1 MTLRRLQNIFYLGVK
16 ELRSLRHDTVLL
28 VLVLYAFTYAIYS
41 AATGTSSE
49 LRNTAIAVVDEDH
62 SPLSGRLTD
71 SFLKPYFRE
80 PREILSSEIDD
91 AMDTGRYTFVLDIP
105 PDFERD
111 VLRGRQP
118 QLQVNIDATAMLQ
131 AGAGARYIQGIV
143 ADDLLAFVQR
153 STAPSP
159 MAARLS
165 TRIRFNPNLTSA
177 WFVSVME
184 LINNV
189 TMLAMILA
197 GGALIREREHGTVEH
212 LLVMPLHPYEIMLAK
227 VWANGLVVLV
237 GAALALWL
245 MVHGLLGVPIAGSAP
260 LFLVGTILYLASATS
275 LGILLATL
283 ARSMPQFGLLFI
295 LVVLPMIIL
304 SGGNTPLESMPEGL
318 QRFME
323 AFPSTHFVRFAQA
336 ILYRGAG
343 FEVVWPD
350 FAAVAGIGAVFFA
363 VALLRFRKTVTLAQ

>member
-1 MTLRRLQNIFYLGVK
+1 MRRLQNIFRLGIK
-16 ELRSLRHDTVLL
+16 ELRSLRRDPVLL
-28 VLVLYAFTYAIYS
+28 MLVVYAFSYGIYS

-49 LRNTAIAVVDEDH
+49 LRNASIAVVDEDH
-62 SPLSGRLTD
+62 SLLSGRLTAA
-71 SFLKPYFRE
+71 FLTPYFRE
-80 PREILSSEIDD
+80 PRMISADEIDQV
-91 AMDTGRYTFVLDIP
+91 METGADTFVLNIP

-131 AGAGARYIQGIV
+131 AGAGAQYI
-143 ADDLLAFVQR
+143 R
-153 STAPSP
+153 STVSNEI
-159 MAARLS
+159 
-165 TRIRFNPNLTSA
+165 TRFVRRSDATLPPAIQLNTRVKFNPNLTSA

-184 LINNV
+184 LVNNV
-189 TMLAMILA
+189 TMLAMIIA

-227 VWANGLVVLV
+227 IWANGLVILI
-237 GAALALWL
+237 GAAFGLSLI
-245 MVHGLLGVPIAGSAP
+245 VHGLIGVPIAGSVP
-260 LFLVGTILYLASATS
+260 LFLAGTVLYLASATS
-275 LGILLATL
+275 LGILLATI

-304 SGGNTPLESMPEGL
+304 SGGYTPLESMPERL

-323 AFPSTHFVRFAQA
+323 VFPSTHFTRFAQA

-343 FEVVWPD
+343 FDVVWPD
-350 FAAVAGIGAVFFA
+350 FAAVAGIGAAFFGI
-363 VALLRFRKTVTLAQ
+363 ALLRFRNTVTLAR

>member
-1 MTLRRLQNIFYLGVK
+1 MRRFQNIFRLGIK
-16 ELRSLRHDTVLL
+16 ELRSLRRDPVLL
-28 VLVLYAFTYAIYS
+28 MLVVYAFSYGIYS

-49 LRNTAIAVVDEDH
+49 LRNASIAVVDEDH
-62 SPLSGRLTD
+62 SLLSGRLTAA
-71 SFLKPYFRE
+71 FLTPYFRE
-80 PREILSSEIDD
+80 PRMISADEIDQV
-91 AMDTGRYTFVLDIP
+91 METGVDTFVLNIP

-131 AGAGARYIQGIV
+131 AGAGAQYI
-143 ADDLLAFVQR
+143 R
-153 STAPSP
+153 STVSNEI
-159 MAARLS
+159 
-165 TRIRFNPNLTSA
+165 TRFVRRSDATLPPAIQLNTRVKFNPNLTSA

-184 LINNV
+184 LVNNV
-189 TMLAMILA
+189 TMLAMIIA

-227 VWANGLVVLV
+227 IWANGLVILI
-237 GAALALWL
+237 GAAFGLSLI
-245 MVHGLLGVPIAGSAP
+245 VHGLIGVPIAGSVP
-260 LFLVGTILYLASATS
+260 LFLAGTVLYLASATS
-275 LGILLATL
+275 LGILLATI

-304 SGGNTPLESMPEGL
+304 SGGYTPLESMPERL

-323 AFPSTHFVRFAQA
+323 VFPSTHFTRFAQA

-343 FEVVWPD
+343 FDVVWPD
-350 FAAVAGIGAVFFA
+350 FAAVAGIGAAFFGI
-363 VALLRFRKTVTLAQ
+363 ALLRFRNTVTLAR

>member
-1 MTLRRLQNIFYLGVK
+1 LRRFQNIFRLGIK

-28 VLVLYAFTYAIYS
+28 VLVFYAFTYAIYS
-41 AATGTSSE
+41 AATGASSE
-49 LRNTAIAVVDEDH
+49 LRNTAIAVVDEDRSH
-62 SPLSGRLTD
+62 LSGRLTD
-71 SFLKPYFRE
+71 SFLKPYFSA
-80 PREILSSEIDD
+80 PREILASEIDD
-91 AMDTGRYTFVLDIP
+91 ALDTGRYTFVLDIP

-143 ADDLLAFVQR
+143 SDDLLAFVNH

-159 MAARLS
+159 VPARLS

-184 LINNV
+184 LINNI

-227 VWANGLVVLV
+227 VWANGLVVLI

-245 MVHGLLGVPIAGSAP
+245 MVHGFLGVPIAGSVP

-304 SGGNTPLESMPEGL
+304 SGGNTPLESMPQGL

-343 FEVVWPD
+343 FDVVWPD
-350 FAAVAGIGAVFFA
+350 FAAVAGIGGLFFA
-363 VALLRFRKTVTLAQ
+363 VALLRFRKTVLQTQ

>member
-1 MTLRRLQNIFYLGVK
+1 MRHLQNIFRLGVK
-16 ELRSLRHDTVLL
+16 ELRSLRHDKVLL
-28 VLVLYAFTYAIYS
+28 LLVFYAFTYAIYS

-49 LRNTAIAVVDEDH
+49 LRNASIAVVDEDH
-62 SPLSGRLTD
+62 SLLSGRLTD
-71 SFLKPYFRE
+71 ALLKPYFRE
-80 PREILSSEIDD
+80 PREILASEIDD
-91 AMDTGRYTFVLDIP
+91 AMDAGRYTFVMDVP

-131 AGAGARYIQGIV
+131 AAAGASYIQGIV
-143 ADDLLAFVQR
+143 SDELLEFVHGR
-153 STAPSP
+153 GTASP
-159 MAARLS
+159 AAARLS
-165 TRIRFNPNLTSA
+165 TTIMFNPNLTSA

-189 TMLAMILA
+189 TMLAMIIA

-227 VWANGLVVLV
+227 VWANGLVILI
-237 GAALALWL
+237 GAAFALWV
-245 MVHGLLGVPIAGSAP
+245 MVHGLLGVPIAGSVP
-260 LFLVGTILYLASATS
+260 LFLSGTILYLASATS

-295 LVVLPMIIL
+295 LVVLPMVVL
-304 SGGNTPLESMPEGL
+304 SGGNTPLESMPVGV

-323 AFPSTHFVRFAQA
+323 AFPSTHYVRLAQA

-343 FEVVWPD
+343 FDVVWPD
-350 FAAVAGIGAVFFA
+350 FAAVAGIGAAFFA
-363 VALLRFRKTVTLAQ
+363 LALLRFRKTVTLAQ

>member
-1 MTLRRLQNIFYLGVK
+1 VRHLQNIFRLGVK
-16 ELRSLRHDTVLL
+16 ELRSLRHDKVLL
-28 VLVLYAFTYAIYS
+28 LLVFYAFTYAIYS

-49 LRNTAIAVVDEDH
+49 LRNASIAVVDEDH
-62 SPLSGRLTD
+62 SLLSGRLTD
-71 SFLKPYFRE
+71 ALLKPYFRE
-80 PREILSSEIDD
+80 PREILASEIDD
-91 AMDTGRYTFVLDIP
+91 AMDAGRYTFVMDVP

-131 AGAGARYIQGIV
+131 AAAGASYIQGIV
-143 ADDLLAFVQR
+143 SDELLEFVHGR
-153 STAPSP
+153 GTASP
-159 MAARLS
+159 AAARLS
-165 TRIRFNPNLTSA
+165 TTIMFNPNLTSA

-189 TMLAMILA
+189 TMLAMIIA

-227 VWANGLVVLV
+227 VWANGLVILI
-237 GAALALWL
+237 GAAFALWI
-245 MVHGLLGVPIAGSAP
+245 MVHGLLGVPIAGSVP
-260 LFLVGTILYLASATS
+260 LFLSGTILYLASATS

-295 LVVLPMIIL
+295 LVVLPMVVL
-304 SGGNTPLESMPEGL
+304 SGGNTPLESMPVGV

-323 AFPSTHFVRFAQA
+323 AFPSTHYVRLAQA

-343 FEVVWPD
+343 FDVVWPD
-350 FAAVAGIGAVFFA
+350 FAAVAGIGAAFFA
-363 VALLRFRKTVTLAQ
+363 LALLRFRKTVTLAQ